1 MPKQKACVLTDKLLS
16 KKSIY
21 LLMPSPIVSIYK
33 NEMFHSR
40 MYSELTKY
48 EKDPVL
54 KKALETLS
62 SLEYKH
68 ALMYKKI
75 GEQSNLK
82 IKTYKA
88 NPLVIWFFV
97 ILKLLFGYGIAIKA
111 MERKEDE
118 NVKNFY
124 NTLNKNNF
132 KKEDYE
138 EIQRTVTNELLYE
151 TFFIWSYNELNV
163 SNVRDILYGMND
175 GLVEILAGV
184 AGFAGLIQDS
194 FITALMGF
202 IMGIAGTVSMTA
214 GAYISSKSQKDLKT
228 SNINKLKDQIKF
240 SKEDIL
246 LKVKELFIKRG
257 LSEEESQR
265 VISNLKTDETKILE
279 ELSSGYLNF
288 SMADIENPNE
298 TARKTALSYF
308 VGAIIP
314 ILPFLFIH
322 TIIVAILISFV
333 LSAITFGVIGSVIAI
348 ISDQKIIKKI
358 MEFLAIGIGAAIGT
372 FLIGFAARVFFH
384 INVM

>member
-1 MPKQKACVLTDKLLS
+1 
-16 KKSIY
+16 
-21 LLMPSPIVSIYK
+21 MPSPIVSIYK
-33 NEMFHSR
+33 NEMLHSR
-40 MYSELTKY
+40 IYSELTKY
-48 EKDPVL
+48 EKDPAL
-54 KKALETLS
+54 NKALTTLS

-68 ALMYKKI
+68 ALMWKKI
-75 GEQSNLK
+75 GEQSNIK
-82 IKTYKA
+82 IKTYEV
-88 NPLVIWFFV
+88 NPLVVWFFV

-124 NTLNKNNF
+124 NPLNKAGIR
-132 KKEDYE
+132 KEDYE
-138 EIQRTVTNELLYE
+138 EIQSTVTNELLYE
-151 TFFIWSYNELNV
+151 TFFIWSYNKLNV

-194 FITALMGF
+194 FITALMGL

-214 GAYISSKSQKDLKT
+214 GAYISSKSQKDLQT

-246 LKVKELFIKRG
+246 LKLKELFIKRG

-265 VISNLKTDETKILE
+265 VISNLKYDENKILE
-279 ELSSGYLNF
+279 ELSNGYLNF
-288 SMADIENPNE
+288 SMTDIENPNE
-298 TARKTALSYF
+298 TAKTTAISYF

-314 ILPFLFIH
+314 ILPFLLVH
-322 TIIVAILISFV
+322 SIIEGILISFV
-333 LSAITFGVIGSVIAI
+333 FSAISFSVIGSVMAI

-372 FLIGFAARVFFH
+372 FLIGFAARMFFH
-384 INVM
+384 ISVM